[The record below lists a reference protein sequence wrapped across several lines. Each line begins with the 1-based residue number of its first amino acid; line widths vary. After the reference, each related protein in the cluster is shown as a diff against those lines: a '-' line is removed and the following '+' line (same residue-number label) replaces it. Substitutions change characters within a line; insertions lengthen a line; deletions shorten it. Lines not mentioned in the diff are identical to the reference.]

1 MAANYEANKK
11 GHEHNS
17 KTEGKSLFS
26 KTIGKQL
33 REYRTVCVG
42 FWILAK

>member
-11 GHEHNS
+11 GHENNS

-26 KTIGKQL
+26 KTICKQ
-33 REYRTVCVG
+33 
-42 FWILAK
+42 